1 MAKSLIRNSIY
12 NALYKGFTTLFPLIT
27 SIYLSRV
34 LLPESIGRVTY
45 AQTIV
50 SYFTMIASLGIPN
63 YGVKAIAQQ
72 LDNKLNRSS
81 VFSELF
87 TINAV
92 SNSFALIL
100 YFILVNTADVF
111 LSKQPLFNIM
121 GVMLVLNYFNID
133 WFYQG
138 MEEYAYISIRSTIIK
153 LISFFLIIVLV
164 HKPNDY
170 LVYGCILC
178 FGVAGN
184 NILNVFGLR
193 KYIQRP
199 QVKFKNIER
208 HFKPVF
214 VLLLSSL
221 ATEIY
226 TMLDTV
232 MLEHFHGDEAVG
244 YYSNAV
250 KIVRVVYTLVIA
262 MVATFYPRI
271 SQLIKN
277 KKYKECNNLLG
288 RGVQIILLLSMPAS
302 VGLILLSDYIVPA
315 LFGDAYIRS
324 GEVLKITGVLII
336 VFSIAYLLG
345 HIILMAVSQEKS
357 ILKSTVMGAGVNF
370 VLNLLLIPIY
380 AEKGAAVASVVA
392 EIVVTVMLV
401 FSAKKYYHLNIGKK
415 NIFGIF
421 GATTIMSLFIFALKK
436 YLLFGIAKTAM
447 IIGGSMTVY
456 FLSLILLRTPICT
469 ECLKV
474 CQRKISSDIHRK

>member
-1 MAKSLIRNSIY
+1 MKKSLIKNSIY
-12 NALYKGFTTLFPLIT
+12 NALYRGFTTLFPLIT

-34 LLPESIGRVTY
+34 LLPESIGKVTY

-50 SYFTMIASLGIPN
+50 SYFTMAASLGIPN

-72 LDNKLNRSS
+72 LDDKSNRSS
-81 VFSELF
+81 VFCELF
-87 TINAV
+87 TINAI
-92 SNSFALIL
+92 SNSLALIL
-100 YFILVNTADVF
+100 YFILVNTSDSF

-121 GVMLVLNYFNID
+121 GIMLVLNYFSID

-138 MEEYAYISIRSTIIK
+138 IEEYAYISTRSTVIK

-164 HKPNDY
+164 HKPEDY

-184 NILNVFGLR
+184 NVLNVWGLR
-193 KYIQRP
+193 RYIQRS
-199 QVKFKNIER
+199 QVKFEDLKK
-208 HFKPVF
+208 HFKQVF

-232 MLEHFHGDEAVG
+232 MLEYFHGDEAVG

-250 KIVRVVYTLVIA
+250 KIVRMVYTLVIA
-262 MVATFYPRI
+262 LVATFYPRI

-277 KKYKECNNLLG
+277 GMYQECNNLLG
-288 RGVQIILLLSMPAS
+288 QGTQIVLLLSMPAS
-302 VGLILLSDYIVPA
+302 MGLILLSDYIVPA

-324 GEVLKITGVLII
+324 GEVLKITGILIV

-345 HIILMAVSQEKS
+345 HIILMAVGQEKC

-370 VLNLLLIPIY
+370 ILNLLLIPVY

-392 EIVVTVMLV
+392 ESVVTVTLV
-401 FSAKKYYHLNIGKK
+401 FSAKKYYRLNVGKK
-415 NIFGIF
+415 NVFGIF
-421 GATTIMSLFIFALKK
+421 GATIIMSLFVFALKK
-436 YLLFGIAKTAM
+436 CLLFGIAKTVI
-447 IIGGSMTVY
+447 IIGGAMIVY
-456 FLSLILLRTPICT
+456 FASLILLQTPICS

-474 CQRKISSDIHRK
+474 CEKKIKHD